1 MTQELIVIE
10 KENALT
16 VFTTAKGLDPII
28 DKIRKEVSSL
38 VPDISTKK
46 GRDAIASAAAKVS
59 RSKTYLDGVGKE
71 LVDRLKEQPKL
82 IDAERKR
89 VRDILD
95 ALKDEVRKPLTDWE
109 DAEEARISRIRDFIA
124 RMSDLPLI
132 ESGSENISKFLGKLK
147 DLWVTE
153 EKFAEFAGEVALVK
167 DRSISACEGLL
178 ELAIK
183 RESEQAELE
192 KLRKESAE
200 REQKEREERLVKE
213 AEESAKK
220 QAEESAKREIE
231 KVQAAAFAAQEKIML
246 KHEAEEKKRIAEEQK
261 IALDKKKFE
270 EAEEKRINNI
280 NHRKKINNEVVASFV
295 ENGIDADTAKKIVIL
310 LNKNLINH
318 VSINF

>member
-16 VFTTAKGLDPII
+16 VFTTTKGLDPII
-28 DKIRKEVSSL
+28 EKIRKEVSSL

-46 GRDAIASAAAKVS
+46 GREAIASAAAKVA

-95 ALKDEVRKPLTDWE
+95 ALKDEIRKPLTEWE
-109 DAEEARISRIRDFIA
+109 NAEEVRINSIKNIIAAMSLVPEIETGAEFI
-124 RMSDLPLI
+124 
-132 ESGSENISKFLGKLK
+132 GKFLNRLK
-147 DLWVTE
+147 NAEITE
-153 EKFAEFAGEVALVK
+153 EKFSEFAGEAAMVR
-167 DRSISACEGLL
+167 DRSIMACEKIL
-178 ELAIK
+178 EIAIK
-183 RESEQAELE
+183 REAEQAELE

-200 REQKEREERLVKE
+200 REQKEREERRVKE
-213 AEESAKK
+213 AEERAKK
-220 QAEESAKREIE
+220 QAEESARKEIE
-231 KVQAAAFAAQEKIML
+231 KVQAAAFAAQEEIRL

-280 NHRKKINNEVVASFV
+280 NHRKKINNEVVAAFV